1 MNHSTRK
8 TDKDCNVCG
17 SAVEIVCN
25 AASQCSNNRCITRNR
40 DCPLATDST
49 MEEQRDYW
57 RDRARDTEAAVAL
70 TTEQA
75 EEEALRAFK
84 NYIRAESRADAE
96 EAEIRADVYLDHTDK
111 GWGWLKEESDAV

>member
-25 AASQCSNNRCITRNR
+25 AASQCSNINCLTHDR
-40 DCPLATDST
+40 DNSLSTSSTD
-49 MEEQRDYW
+49 EEIAEYW
-57 RDRARDTEAAVAL
+57 EKRAREAESSTAL

-75 EEEALRAFK
+75 EEEALEAFK
-84 NYIRAESRADAE
+84 AYIRAESRADAE

-111 GWGWLKEESDAV
+111 GWGWLKEESDV